1 MSSILLNKWFLIR
14 LFSKM
19 LTNVQLSPLG
29 RGCGYV
35 GHKKLIPWF
44 SSLPTS
50 DLTLHINTHF

>member
-1 MSSILLNKWFLIR
+1 
-14 LFSKM
+14 M

-44 SSLPTS
+44 SSLLSS
-50 DLTLHINTHF
+50 DLTLHINAHY